1 MDRGA
6 WWTTVPRV
14 AKSQTKLKQLSMHTC
29 SLLNVALRGLSLV
42 KNIFAV
48 NRKLSSGFI
57 LMISLWMTRFSFS
70 YGSKRGRR
78 HLFFFFL
85 SCPLTVTYKPRYS
98 VKQMGN
104 FTVLKYRRFQFP
116 FLLSVC
122 VSLVLEKRSTW
133 RFTLRHSKASLIGYC
148 SSSSS
153 VGIRKQ

>member
-78 HLFFFFL
+78 HLFFFFFVMPSHSNIQTQIL
-85 SCPLTVTYKPRYS
+85 SKTDGKLYCFKVQAIS
-98 VKQMGN
+98 V
-104 FTVLKYRRFQFP
+104 P

>member
-14 AKSQTKLKQLSMHTC
+14 AKSRTKLKRLSMHTC

-57 LMISLWMTRFSFS
+57 LMISLWMTKFSFS

-98 VKQMGN
+98 VKQMEN
-104 FTVLKYRRFQFP
+104 FTVLKYRRFRFP
-116 FLLSVC
+116 FLPSVC

-133 RFTLRHSKASLIGYC
+133 RFTLRHSKASLIGCC
-148 SSSSS
+148 SSSPS
-153 VGIRKQ
+153 VGIIKQ